1 MKNQNLITN
10 ENDILYEILNEIS
23 DELNFSVSK
32 YLKKDFAIIKLTKD
46 LNYLEN

>member
-1 MKNQNLITN
+1 MKNKNLITN

-32 YLKKDFAIIKLTKD
+32 YLKKDGKK
-46 LNYLEN
+46 

>member
-32 YLKKDFAIIKLTKD
+32 YLKK
-46 LNYLEN
+46 EV